1 MANDLQTLDFLATN
15 FLNLRTLKTLDEK
28 CSLLLDTIRLCG
40 WKNVSL
46 SFLNSKYETKK
57 TLYAGF
63 TPEKIQIAEQNR
75 ISPQKRKELLSSQVD
90 RWRISPFYYL
100 PWRDEKARLILTGGI
115 KTEIPIELK
124 REWNKRDLLYAPI
137 YVEARPV
144 AVLTLDEPVNTTE
157 PNKVNLRVPTII
169 HSLLFEIINRYYE
182 QEYSLHFH
190 QIQKKIIDMGTVGLL
205 ELDIENK
212 IIDVNIAAE
221 QLLKKSKEK
230 LLKFRFEKIPS
241 TNWYEQVSPLLTK
254 AMETLEPQSGII
266 TYTPYEQTYKLEI
279 HFLPIHKMFDYWGML
294 CTVTPSEKSEIFSFY
309 RKIIDTIALVNRDL
323 QGEPASI
330 QAHLVDLLCK
340 QYNLTYPRLYLLNR
354 DHSQLDCIYSYDPS
368 LTDLSLFNHAFNRN
382 SLAAN
387 AIIDNRVVFTSIR
400 EPEVRDLRKIW
411 DYLGTKAAVA
421 IPIIIS
427 EDLKGALVCDADVEN
442 FFLDDSL
449 ELLLSL
455 IGNLIALTLK
465 SVIKS

>member
-1 MANDLQTLDFLATN
+1 M
-15 FLNLRTLKTLDEK
+15 
-28 CSLLLDTIRLCG
+28 
-40 WKNVSL
+40 KNVL
-46 SFLNSKYETKK
+46 SCWIQSVYAAGKTSALVSSIASMRRKKLSMPALLPKKSRSPSKI
-57 TLYAGF
+57 GF
-63 TPEKIQIAEQNR
+63 P
-75 ISPQKRKELLSSQVD
+75 PQKRKELLSSQVD

-442 FFLDDSL
+442 FFLDNNL